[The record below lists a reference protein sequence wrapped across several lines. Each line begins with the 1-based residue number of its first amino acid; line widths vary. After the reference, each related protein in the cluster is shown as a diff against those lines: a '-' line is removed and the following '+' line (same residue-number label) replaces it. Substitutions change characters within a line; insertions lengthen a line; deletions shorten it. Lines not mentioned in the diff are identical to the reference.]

1 MPRCV
6 RDLPLRNCV
15 RAANPCVCLGAPYRN
30 PRVQCAPRTETATEG
45 SCACAA
51 GGDGSSLNCCDSEVG
66 ISEDLRSA

>member
-6 RDLPLRNCV
+6 RALPLRNYV

-51 GGDGSSLNCCDSEVG
+51 GGAGRSFNGCDS
-66 ISEDLRSA
+66 